1 MNAPINHQVIEK
13 DGQPLFVLV
22 PYDEYQSMIE
32 KDMDVTIPHDVV
44 ERHILE
50 EVSLVRAWREYKKL
64 SQQDVAK
71 KMNISQSAYS
81 QMEKP
86 DANLRTA
93 TVKRIAAAL
102 EIKPEQ
108 LVI

>member
-1 MNAPINHQVIEK
+1 MTAPINHQVIEK

-22 PYDEYQSMIE
+22 PYDEYQAMVE
-32 KDMDVTIPHDVV
+32 KDIEVTIPHNVV

-50 EVSLVRAWREYKKL
+50 EVRLVRAWREYKNL
-64 SQQDVAK
+64 SQQNVAT

-86 DANLRTA
+86 DAKLRASTII
-93 TVKRIAAAL
+93 KIASAL
-102 EIKPEQ
+102 EISPAQ

>member
-22 PYDEYQSMIE
+22 PYDEYQSMVE
-32 KDMDVTIPHDVV
+32 KDVEVTIPHDVV

-50 EVSLVRAWREYKKL
+50 EVSLVRAWREYKKM
-64 SQQDVAK
+64 SQEDVAK

-86 DANLRTA
+86 DAKLRTT
-93 TVKRIAAAL
+93 TVTRIASAL
-102 EIKPEQ
+102 EVSPEQ
-108 LVI
+108 LVV

>member
-1 MNAPINHQVIEK
+1 MNTPISHQIIEK
-13 DGQPLFVLV
+13 DGQPLFVVV

-50 EVSLVRAWREYKKL
+50 EVSLVRAWREYKQL
-64 SQQDVAK
+64 SQQEVAK
-71 KMNISQSAYS
+71 KMGISQSAYS

-86 DANLRTA
+86 NANLRRT
-93 TVKRIAAAL
+93 TIKKIASVLEVLPAQL
-102 EIKPEQ
+102 EI
-108 LVI
+108 